1 MDGVEDRLQ
10 QAKKFEANY
19 TINLND
25 YETLED
31 RTKAIY
37 DLTDGVDAEFTL
49 DNIKPALDRS
59 LAREVTRG

>member
-1 MDGVEDRLQ
+1 M
-10 QAKKFEANY
+10 
-19 TINLND
+19 
-25 YETLED
+25 ED